1 MRTKALIITAA
12 LGLASAASSMAQAV
26 YSVNVVGYVNLTM
39 RPGFNLV
46 ANQLKA
52 GNNSLINVF
61 PSGSVLPDSHVL
73 TFANNNYTDDIWD
86 GSDWLNN
93 ADGTASVTTVEPG
106 KGFFFLNSEAVNTT
120 VTLVGEVS
128 TGNNLTVNLP
138 TGFSLVSSIVPQQLS
153 LTPANGFNAIP
164 DMIYLSFNSA
174 VQNYNSALLFDG
186 ADWTDNES
194 GAVVPAPSVGVGQGF
209 FILNP
214 DAATSWV
221 RSFNP
226 NN

>member
-1 MRTKALIITAA
+1 
-12 LGLASAASSMAQAV
+12 
-26 YSVNVVGYVNLTM
+26 M

-61 PSGSVLPDSHVL
+61 PSGSVAPDSHVL
-73 TFANNNYTDDIWD
+73 TFANNNYRDDIWD
-86 GSDWLNN
+86 GSEWLDN
-93 ADGTASVTTVEPG
+93 AQGTPSTTTVEPG
-106 KGFFFLNSEAVNTT
+106 KGFFFLNSEANNAT
-120 VTLVGEVS
+120 VTLVGEVM
-128 TGNNLTVNLP
+128 TGNSLTVNLP
-138 TGFSLVSSIVPQQLS
+138 TGFSLVSSIVPQQIA

-164 DMIYLSFNSA
+164 DMQYLTFNST
-174 VQNYNSALLFDG
+174 VQNYDDALLFDG
-186 ADWTDNES
+186 TDWVNNAS
-194 GAVVPAPSVGVGQGF
+194 GVVVPAPTPSVGTGF

-214 DAATSWV
+214 EAATSWV